1 MWSAIPQPLGSM
13 AQETQGHIG
22 MSLVKDHGCESG
34 LGAPVIQGEAGRRN
48 CLAWGKED
56 SRVTYQ
62 VFYKHLMG
70 EGNMEADS
78 FQWLE
83 GQENKTR
90 GKWLKNEIEEM
101 AFEHRNSLF
110 CF

>member
-1 MWSAIPQPLGSM
+1 M

-22 MSLVKDHGCESG
+22 TSLVKDHGYESG
-34 LGAPVIQGEAGRRN
+34 LGAPVIQGEAEN
-48 CLAWGKED
+48 WSCLAWGKEG

-70 EGNMEADS
+70 EGNMETDS

-83 GQENKTR
+83 GQENKIR
-90 GKWLKNEIEEM
+90 GNG
-101 AFEHRNSLF
+101 
-110 CF
+110 